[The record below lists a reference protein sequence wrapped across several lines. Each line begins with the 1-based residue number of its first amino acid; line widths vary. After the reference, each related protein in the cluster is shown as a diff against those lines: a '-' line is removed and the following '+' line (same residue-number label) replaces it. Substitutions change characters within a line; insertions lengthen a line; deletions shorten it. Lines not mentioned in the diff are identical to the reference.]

1 MDAFKVFALL
11 TAWRILQV
19 TAQTTNVNV
28 VLEGQVTA
36 TTPNSIVVTFRP
48 SGSGQALVNTDKIV
62 VTAKDSGNTAV
73 NNFFGSD
80 TGTATVPVLTDG
92 GGVATPA
99 PTITSAVISGTG
111 SVYTFVVTGAVSHT
125 ADTTFT
131 IPAGAL
137 GQLPSVGT
145 NYELEISTTNTAGTA
160 KDSAQGTGGTFNVIA
175 APTITWSGGQN
186 AGDQPTSL
194 RIQVSAPFNI
204 GVNDVIEL
212 HSSQDIFIAGVG
224 ATAESASPGN
234 VVTMAQ
240 VNDASTYETDGTK
253 RLFKVIVKTA
263 ATSVGSAIDIVITGN
278 TLLTTLPSN
287 AGAVSLTIKMGT
299 AGSPS
304 TAVYGTTGWLT
315 ISVGSDP
322 VARFGDTVRV
332 FELPPGVLTPLI
344 HMPDLKIAGSVFEG
358 GGSYEQWFDR
368 FVLSTADDSRFMDI
382 KMRKLPD
389 DFNASRVPRQALQT
403 MDITLGYGTVD
414 NPQFK
419 THLQDLGTSIP
430 LSFIGYMGLTRRVA
444 RHHTMRFTSIGRY
457 PRECIDLAGAWAHF
471 YVCTSPADEYFGNLR
486 NLALKYAHLD
496 IGVVEVKD
504 ATQFKGTLPELWG
517 LVPMSEATKALVKE
531 DKSTWKKLSVSSDLG
546 LEKLQKE
553 CTSENSTQEN
563 ATQGTGVSISG
574 VDKSMVM

>member
-1 MDAFKVFALL
+1 MNAFKVFALL
-11 TAWRILQV
+11 TAWRTLQV
-19 TAQTTNVNV
+19 TAQVVNV
-28 VLEGQVTA
+28 AVTLEGQVSA
-36 TTPNSIVVTFRP
+36 TTPNSILCVFRP
-48 SGSGQALVNTDKIV
+48 SGTGALITGDKVV

-80 TGTATVPVLTDG
+80 GAATVPVFTDG
-92 GGVATPA
+92 GAVATPA
-99 PTITSAVISGTG
+99 PTITAAVISGTG
-111 SVYTFVVTGAVSHT
+111 SVYTFTMTGAVANT
-125 ADTTFT
+125 ADATFT

-137 GQLPSVGT
+137 GTLPSVGV
-145 NYELEISTTNTAGTA
+145 NYELEISTTNSGGAG
-160 KDSAQGTGGTFNVIA
+160 KDAAQGTGGTFNVIA
-175 APTITWSGGQN
+175 APTITWNGGQN

-194 RIQVSAPFNI
+194 RIQVSAPFAI
-204 GVNDVIEL
+204 AATQVIEL
-212 HSSQDIFIAGVG
+212 HASQDIFIAGVG
-224 ATAESASPGN
+224 ATTETASPGN
-234 VVTMAQ
+234 IVTMAQ

-253 RLFKVIVKTA
+253 RLFKITVQTA
-263 ATSVGSAIDIVITGN
+263 TTTVGSAIDILITGG

-287 AGAVSLTIKMGT
+287 AGAVSLTIKMGA
-299 AGSPS
+299 AGAPT
-304 TAVYGTTGWLT
+304 TAVYATTSWLT

-332 FELPPGVLTPLI
+332 FELPPGQLTPLI
-344 HMPDLKIAGSVFEG
+344 QMPDLKIAGSVFEG
-358 GGSYEQWFDR
+358 GGAYEQWFDR
-368 FVLSTADDSRFMDI
+368 FVVSTADESRFMDI
-382 KMRKLPD
+382 KMRRLPD
-389 DFNASRVPRQALQT
+389 DFNSSKVPRQSMQT
-403 MDITLGYGTVD
+403 MDITLGYGNVD

-419 THLQDLGTSIP
+419 THLQDLGTTIP
-430 LSFIGYMGLTRRVA
+430 LSFLGYMGLTRRVA

-504 ATQFKGTLPELWG
+504 VTQFQGTLPELWG

-563 ATQGTGVSISG
+563 ATQGVGFSTGG
-574 VDKSMVM
+574 VDRSMLM